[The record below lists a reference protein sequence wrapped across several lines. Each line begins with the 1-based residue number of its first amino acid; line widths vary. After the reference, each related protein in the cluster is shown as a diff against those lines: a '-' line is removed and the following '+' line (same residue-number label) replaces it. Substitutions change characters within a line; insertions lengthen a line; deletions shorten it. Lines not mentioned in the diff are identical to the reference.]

1 MWQIALPQG
10 SIAVIVATE
19 EFLRKYDAIVGLRGC
34 TLSSSDK
41 FQKVRSLSPG
51 TSLGSVPPPKHHQ

>member
-19 EFLRKYDAIVGLRGC
+19 EFLRKYDAIVGLR
-34 TLSSSDK
+34 TDQS
-41 FQKVRSLSPG
+41 
-51 TSLGSVPPPKHHQ
+51 H